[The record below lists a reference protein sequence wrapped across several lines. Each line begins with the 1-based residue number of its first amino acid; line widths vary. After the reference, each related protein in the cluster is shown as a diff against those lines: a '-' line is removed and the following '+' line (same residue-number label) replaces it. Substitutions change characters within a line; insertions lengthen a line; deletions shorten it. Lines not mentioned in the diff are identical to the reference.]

1 MVGTVASQQEGRACE
16 SAGCCL
22 HVVFSEGAPAPSH
35 SPATR
40 SFRLIVDSFGDYNH
54 LLGM

>member
-1 MVGTVASQQEGRACE
+1 MVGTVASQQESRACE

-35 SPATR
+35 SPTTCF
-40 SFRLIVDSFGDYNH
+40 FRLIGDSFGNYNH